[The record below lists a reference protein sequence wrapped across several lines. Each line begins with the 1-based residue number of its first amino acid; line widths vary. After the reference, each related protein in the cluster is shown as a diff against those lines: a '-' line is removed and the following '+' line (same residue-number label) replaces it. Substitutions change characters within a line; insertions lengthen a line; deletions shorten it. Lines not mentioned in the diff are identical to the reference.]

1 MRAFEKLP
9 AQFQNDSVKAYYD
22 ILSKRQGSIILK
34 RVFDIIVSLIL
45 LVFLIIPI
53 AVISI
58 LIKVNSP
65 GPVLFKQKRVTTYG
79 RIFKIYKFRTMVVN
93 AESLGSKVTTKNDAR
108 VTSIGKTLRKFRLD
122 ELPQV
127 LNILKGDMSMVG
139 PRPERPEIAREYEK
153 EIPEFQMR
161 LKVKA
166 GLTGFA
172 QIYGLYNTT
181 PYDKLK
187 LDLTYIR
194 HYSLFQDLK
203 LIFMTPKIMFMKEST
218 EGVKDG
224 QTTASLKEA
233 EALTPSNLK
242 EEVYG
247 KSYVLE
253 EEIEKAEARSAQ
265 GGNPGR
271 KKRKK
276 HRR

>member
-122 ELPQV
+122 ELPQIFNV
-127 LNILKGDMSMVG
+127 IGGSMSFVG
-139 PRPERPEIAREYEK
+139 TRPEVQKYVDLYEDEYYATLLLPAGITPLTSIKFKDEENLLSAIVDTEK
-153 EIPEFQMR
+153 IDKTYVKTILPQKMEYNLQYTKEF
-161 LKVKA
+161 
-166 GLTGFA
+166 GFLSD
-172 QIYGLYNTT
+172 I
-181 PYDKLK
+181 
-187 LDLTYIR
+187 
-194 HYSLFQDLK
+194 
-203 LIFMTPKIMFMKEST
+203 KIMFKTVKEVIS
-218 EGVKDG
+218 
-224 QTTASLKEA
+224 
-233 EALTPSNLK
+233 
-242 EEVYG
+242 
-247 KSYVLE
+247 
-253 EEIEKAEARSAQ
+253 
-265 GGNPGR
+265 
-271 KKRKK
+271 
-276 HRR
+276 

>member
-34 RVFDIIVSLIL
+34 RIFDIIVSLIL

-122 ELPQV
+122 ELPQIFNV
-127 LNILKGDMSMVG
+127 IGGSMSFVG
-139 PRPERPEIAREYEK
+139 TRPEVQKYVDLYEDEYYATLLLPAGITSLTSIKFKDEENLLSAIVDTEK
-153 EIPEFQMR
+153 IDETYVKTILPQKMEYNLQYTKEF
-161 LKVKA
+161 
-166 GLTGFA
+166 GFLSD
-172 QIYGLYNTT
+172 I
-181 PYDKLK
+181 
-187 LDLTYIR
+187 
-194 HYSLFQDLK
+194 
-203 LIFMTPKIMFMKEST
+203 KIMFKTVKEVIS
-218 EGVKDG
+218 
-224 QTTASLKEA
+224 
-233 EALTPSNLK
+233 
-242 EEVYG
+242 
-247 KSYVLE
+247 
-253 EEIEKAEARSAQ
+253 
-265 GGNPGR
+265 
-271 KKRKK
+271 
-276 HRR
+276 

>member
-1 MRAFEKLP
+1 MHAFEKLP

-122 ELPQV
+122 ELPQIFNV
-127 LNILKGDMSMVG
+127 IGGSMSFVG
-139 PRPERPEIAREYEK
+139 TRPEVQKYVDLYEDEYYATLLLPAGITSLTSIKFKDEENLLSAIVDTEK
-153 EIPEFQMR
+153 IDKTYVKTILPQKMEYNLQYTKEF
-161 LKVKA
+161 
-166 GLTGFA
+166 GFLSD
-172 QIYGLYNTT
+172 I
-181 PYDKLK
+181 
-187 LDLTYIR
+187 
-194 HYSLFQDLK
+194 
-203 LIFMTPKIMFMKEST
+203 KIMFKTVKEVIS
-218 EGVKDG
+218 
-224 QTTASLKEA
+224 
-233 EALTPSNLK
+233 
-242 EEVYG
+242 
-247 KSYVLE
+247 
-253 EEIEKAEARSAQ
+253 
-265 GGNPGR
+265 
-271 KKRKK
+271 
-276 HRR
+276 

>member
-108 VTSIGKTLRKFRLD
+108 ITSIGKTLRKFRLD
-122 ELPQV
+122 ELPQIFNV
-127 LNILKGDMSMVG
+127 IGGSMSFVG
-139 PRPERPEIAREYEK
+139 TRPEVQKYVDLYEDEYYATLLLPAGITSLTSIKFKDEENLLSAIVDTEK
-153 EIPEFQMR
+153 IDETYVKTILPQKMEYNLQYTKEF
-161 LKVKA
+161 
-166 GLTGFA
+166 GFLSD
-172 QIYGLYNTT
+172 I
-181 PYDKLK
+181 
-187 LDLTYIR
+187 
-194 HYSLFQDLK
+194 
-203 LIFMTPKIMFMKEST
+203 KIMFKTVKEVIS
-218 EGVKDG
+218 
-224 QTTASLKEA
+224 
-233 EALTPSNLK
+233 
-242 EEVYG
+242 
-247 KSYVLE
+247 
-253 EEIEKAEARSAQ
+253 
-265 GGNPGR
+265 
-271 KKRKK
+271 
-276 HRR
+276 

>member
-122 ELPQV
+122 ELPQIFNV
-127 LNILKGDMSMVG
+127 IGGSMSFVG
-139 PRPERPEIAREYEK
+139 TRPEVQKYVDLYEDEYYATLLLPAGITSITSIKFKDEENLLSAIVDTEK
-153 EIPEFQMR
+153 IDETYVKTILPQKMEYNLQYTKEF
-161 LKVKA
+161 
-166 GLTGFA
+166 GFLSD
-172 QIYGLYNTT
+172 I
-181 PYDKLK
+181 
-187 LDLTYIR
+187 
-194 HYSLFQDLK
+194 
-203 LIFMTPKIMFMKEST
+203 KIMFKTVKEVIS
-218 EGVKDG
+218 
-224 QTTASLKEA
+224 
-233 EALTPSNLK
+233 
-242 EEVYG
+242 
-247 KSYVLE
+247 
-253 EEIEKAEARSAQ
+253 
-265 GGNPGR
+265 
-271 KKRKK
+271 
-276 HRR
+276 

>member
-1 MRAFEKLP
+1 MRAFKKLP

-122 ELPQV
+122 ELPQIFNV
-127 LNILKGDMSMVG
+127 IGGSMSFVG
-139 PRPERPEIAREYEK
+139 TRPEVQKYVDLYEDEYYATLLLPAGITSLTSIKFKDEENLLSAIVDTEK
-153 EIPEFQMR
+153 IDETYVKTILPQKMEYNLQYTKEF
-161 LKVKA
+161 
-166 GLTGFA
+166 GFLSD
-172 QIYGLYNTT
+172 I
-181 PYDKLK
+181 
-187 LDLTYIR
+187 
-194 HYSLFQDLK
+194 
-203 LIFMTPKIMFMKEST
+203 KIMFKTVKEVIS
-218 EGVKDG
+218 
-224 QTTASLKEA
+224 
-233 EALTPSNLK
+233 
-242 EEVYG
+242 
-247 KSYVLE
+247 
-253 EEIEKAEARSAQ
+253 
-265 GGNPGR
+265 
-271 KKRKK
+271 
-276 HRR
+276 

>member
-22 ILSKRQGSIILK
+22 ILSKRQGSIIIK

-122 ELPQV
+122 ELPQIFNV
-127 LNILKGDMSMVG
+127 IGGSMSFVG
-139 PRPERPEIAREYEK
+139 TRPEVQKYVDLYEDEYYATLLLPAGITSLTSIKFKDEENLLSAIVDTEK
-153 EIPEFQMR
+153 IDETYVKTILPQKMEYNLQYTKEF
-161 LKVKA
+161 
-166 GLTGFA
+166 GFLSD
-172 QIYGLYNTT
+172 I
-181 PYDKLK
+181 
-187 LDLTYIR
+187 
-194 HYSLFQDLK
+194 
-203 LIFMTPKIMFMKEST
+203 KIMFKTVKEVIS
-218 EGVKDG
+218 
-224 QTTASLKEA
+224 
-233 EALTPSNLK
+233 
-242 EEVYG
+242 
-247 KSYVLE
+247 
-253 EEIEKAEARSAQ
+253 
-265 GGNPGR
+265 
-271 KKRKK
+271 
-276 HRR
+276 

>member
-122 ELPQV
+122 ELPQIFNV
-127 LNILKGDMSMVG
+127 IGGSMSFVG
-139 PRPERPEIAREYEK
+139 TRPEVQKYVDLYEDEYYATLLLPAGITSLTSIKFKDEENLLSAIVDTEK
-153 EIPEFQMR
+153 IDETS
-161 LKVKA
+161 K
-166 GLTGFA
+166 
-172 QIYGLYNTT
+172 N
-181 PYDKLK
+181 
-187 LDLTYIR
+187 
-194 HYSLFQDLK
+194 
-203 LIFMTPKIMFMKEST
+203 
-218 EGVKDG
+218 GV
-224 QTTASLKEA
+224 
-233 EALTPSNLK
+233 
-242 EEVYG
+242 
-247 KSYVLE
+247 
-253 EEIEKAEARSAQ
+253 
-265 GGNPGR
+265 
-271 KKRKK
+271 
-276 HRR
+276 